1 MQMHGKRPEQSSQ
14 SFLPEDYLQQRADRR
29 MGFIT
34 LVLFCV
40 IMFGVVGAFFWTN
53 REWKEVRAA
62 QQRVNLEY
70 TTEAQKIEQ
79 LKVLE
84 AQKAEMLDKAEI
96 TTALIEK
103 VPRSILLAE
112 LINRMPSQLTL
123 SEFKLTSKRIKE
135 APAPAA
141 RDAKPK
147 SLAIGKPIV
156 AAQNAAPER
165 PKPVPPRYEFRVE
178 LIGLAATDNE
188 VADYH
193 SALQECELLA
203 DVELL
208 FSGHVIIDDVGMR
221 KFRIEA
227 SIREDADARHI
238 EPLQK
243 PRLAALP
250 SAHTTTIEGKDEEPE
265 IANAAPRQE

>member
-1 MQMHGKRPEQSSQ
+1 MHMHGKRPEQSSQ

-34 LVLFCV
+34 LALFCI
-40 IMFGVVGAFFWTN
+40 IMFGVIGAFFWTN

-62 QQRVNLEY
+62 QHRVNLEY
-70 TTEAQKIEQ
+70 TAEAQKIEQ

-96 TTALIEK
+96 MSALKER

-112 LINRMPSQLTL
+112 LINRMPAQLTL
-123 SEFKLTSKRIKE
+123 SEFKLTSKRVRE
-135 APAPAA
+135 APPP
-141 RDAKPK
+141 KESSKSK
-147 SLAIGKPIV
+147 SLAIGKPI
-156 AAQNAAPER
+156 AQQKKEPER
-165 PKPVPPRYEFRVE
+165 PKPIPPKYEFRIE

-193 SALQECELLA
+193 AALQGCELLA

-208 FSGHVIIDDVGMR
+208 FSGHVIIDEVGMR

-227 SIREDADARHI
+227 RIRDDADARHI

-243 PRLAALP
+243 PRLAGLP
-250 SAHTTTIEGKDEEPE
+250 TAHTTTIDGKDQKPE